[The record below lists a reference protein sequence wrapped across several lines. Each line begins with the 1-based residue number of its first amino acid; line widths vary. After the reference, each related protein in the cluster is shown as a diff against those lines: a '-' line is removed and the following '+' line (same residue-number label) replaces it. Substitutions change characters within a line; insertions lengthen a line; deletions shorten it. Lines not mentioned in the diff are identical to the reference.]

1 MALIVGLG
9 NPEPHY
15 HITRHN
21 AGWRAVEVMAEA
33 WGQEDGLVGFGAKGA
48 EFRPKNSWFGRVA
61 EIGGHVLLQPT
72 TYMNDSGKSVAAAV
86 KSLAQRV
93 SGKESLSAGK
103 FQFTQLFVCY
113 DDLDLEIGNWKIQFG
128 RGPKVHNGLSSIIAS
143 LGTDQF
149 WSVRL
154 GVDGRN
160 GDRTLSGSEYV
171 LRPFLAEEKPAMED
185 MYVQVAKELKSRL
198 QK

>member
-21 AGWRAVEVMAEA
+21 AGWRAVEVMAQA
-33 WGQEDGLVGFGAKGA
+33 WSSEDEV
-48 EFRPKNSWFGRVA
+48 EFRSKSSWSGRVA
-61 EIGGHVLLQPT
+61 EVEGQVLLQPT
-72 TYMNDSGKSVAAAV
+72 TYMNDSGKAVAAAT

-93 SGKESLSAGK
+93 SGKESLANGDV
-103 FQFTQLFVCY
+103 QYTQLFVCF
-113 DDLDLEIGNWKIQFG
+113 DDLDLELGNWKIQFG
-128 RGPKVHNGLSSIIAS
+128 RGPKVHNGLSSIIAT

-149 WSVRL
+149 WTVRL
-154 GVDGRN
+154 GVDGRH

-171 LRPFLAEEKPAMED
+171 LRPFLAEEKTLVEE
-185 MYVQVAKELKSRL
+185 MYLQVAKELQTRL
-198 QK
+198 QKLAR